1 MKYQLSNQTNKK
13 SAPINEETNK
23 ASTTLQKKK
32 KEGKERFRTSQS
44 KIA

>member
-1 MKYQLSNQTNKK
+1 MKFELSKQPNKK

-32 KEGKERFRTSQS
+32 TER
-44 KIA
+44 K